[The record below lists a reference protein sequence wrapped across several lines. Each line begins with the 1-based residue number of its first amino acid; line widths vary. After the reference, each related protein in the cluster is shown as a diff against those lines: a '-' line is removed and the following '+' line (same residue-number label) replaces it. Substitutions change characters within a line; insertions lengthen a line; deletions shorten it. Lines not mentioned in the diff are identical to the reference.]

1 MMGHKQELKKV
12 DERNAIQGRNMYVYL
27 EASGVKKQIKNRLM
41 RRVRR
46 KQKEEVRTII
56 DEITREI

>member
-1 MMGHKQELKKV
+1 MGHKQELKKV

-27 EASGVKKQIKNRLM
+27 ATSGTKKKIKNRLM